1 MNKKIVNIR
10 IFAISA
16 VVILV
21 AVSFHPALDPFW
33 DYVSSIPEDD
43 FDLFSSFASAS
54 ELDDIII
61 SSMKPDQDINIS
73 ELNGIAIDNGD
84 IDTDGDGLYD
94 SVETVL
100 GTDRN
105 NTDSDFDQ
113 LNDYDEAINRTDP
126 LNPDSNYDGLAD
138 YIEIHN
144 MTADIDDDG
153 IDNVWDADNDNDGV
167 TDEKDL
173 SPFSKSHVNNSF
185 NFNIKT
191 NGNPTFL
198 NYQIRPKDAE
208 HLTLPLQFWDWPE
221 DDQGLMRDLNNSEED
236 VFILPYLEM
245 NIQTDFRIISKN
257 SEKCLEV
264 SNASEADNAT
274 IWQNTYVENP
284 NQHWYIKSVAEGYV
298 KIQAVHSE
306 KCLEVNNAS
315 LDDGAPVI
323 QGTYTGEDCQ
333 QWKLEPLGNNSYI
346 LLAKHSGKCLEVYN
360 ASMEDNSIW
369 FLTKKI
375 SGYLAAD
382 KSKIMFRGV

>member
-1 MNKKIVNIR
+1 
-10 IFAISA
+10 
-16 VVILV
+16 
-21 AVSFHPALDPFW
+21 
-33 DYVSSIPEDD
+33 
-43 FDLFSSFASAS
+43 
-54 ELDDIII
+54 
-61 SSMKPDQDINIS
+61 MKPDQDINIS